1 MTVVNAYAAADKGA
15 ALQPYAYHPGPLG
28 TDQVEIAVRYCGICH
43 SDLSMIDD
51 EWGFSQYPLVPGHEI
66 VGTVAELG
74 DHVRHLEAGQTVGL
88 GWNSGSCLTCPQCLS
103 GDHNLCKTAE
113 GTMIGRPGGYATRV
127 RAQATFAIPLPDDLA
142 AAEAGPL
149 FCGGIT
155 VFNPIVQNGI
165 RPTHRVGVVGI
176 GGLGHLA
183 LRFLRAWGCEVW
195 AFSTSADKEAEA
207 RSLGAD
213 YFVNT
218 RDADALDKV
227 AGVFDMILVTVNVPL
242 DWDAYIAALAPRGR
256 LHIVGAAPQVAASVF
271 PLIAGQKSIGGSP
284 VGSPATIATML
295 AFAARHG
302 IAPVTEHFPMSR
314 VNDALDHLRA
324 GRARYRI
331 VLDNDLA

>member
-1 MTVVNAYAAADKGA
+1 M
-15 ALQPYAYHPGPLG
+15 
-28 TDQVEIAVRYCGICH
+28 
-43 SDLSMIDD
+43 
-51 EWGFSQYPLVPGHEI
+51 
-66 VGTVAELG
+66 
-74 DHVRHLEAGQTVGL
+74 
-88 GWNSGSCLTCPQCLS
+88 
-103 GDHNLCKTAE
+103 
-113 GTMIGRPGGYATRV
+113 
-127 RAQATFAIPLPDDLA
+127 PDDLA

-314 VNDALDHLRA
+314 VNEALDHLRA
-324 GRARYRI
+324 GQARYRI